1 MAGMEGNT
9 PRPPASANNVT
20 RLWPIAP
27 ALVERIRRL
36 PDEWAWEIESTI
48 VFQLDALER
57 RLAGETLKRAH
68 TAEVLKFTRKK
79 RRTRRA

>member
-20 RLWPIAP
+20 CLWPIAP

-36 PDEWAWEIESTI
+36 PDECAWEIESTI
-48 VFQLDALER
+48 ALHLDMAER
-57 RLAGETLKRAH
+57 RLAGETLKRVH
-68 TAEVLKFTRKK
+68 TAEALKFPRKK
-79 RRTRRA
+79 RRTRPA

>member
-1 MAGMEGNT
+1 MAEMEGNT
-9 PRPPASANNVT
+9 PRPPTSAHNVT

-36 PDEWAWEIESTI
+36 PDEWAWVIESAI

-68 TAEVLKFTRKK
+68 TAEVLKFPRKK
-79 RRTRRA
+79 RRTRPT